1 MRKVIVFFV
10 FGCLHFVCSAQS
22 TQRIAGP
29 CPGVLEEKVQR
40 ANGLVTADLTGFLTF
55 SAGAECMSA
64 LLLSQSTDLREVL
77 VDRAETVKAALQQN
91 SSSAGSGGATSLV
104 SKGTA
109 AQFLSI
115 ASEYGALTEVTNKQ
129 TVTVSGSLGG
139 IPSALVKNG
148 IMSSCGGIV
157 IPGSVCISSNTV
169 NALNRVSYSV
179 AFNTGSSAQSIS
191 ARTTSTSSS
200 SAQPASFTASTNT
213 VSSATG
219 RVVLLRGAA
228 ATIADTVK
236 AIDKLRPG
244 GISSLTGEQI
254 KAGEKYIEAV
264 DNYDDKSAVRQWRD
278 NTAAKMIA
286 AGPQGALD
294 VWLSSAGA
302 LVDAICPLS
311 APATEVCRGN
321 LLKDVEQYASFVN
334 AYKASVNLFVEK
346 LRKAPLLSFEYDYNR
361 PASEPTNSTF
371 RLVGQSIF
379 GGATATLNTAASIY
393 NAAPSSSIPGASR
406 LRDIQ
411 AAAEMAYD
419 FSKAKR
425 SNILGH
431 STASV
436 AYYFQDQTSPAIL
449 NVTPG
454 QPVSGIIITGLPSS
468 AKQLYAQK
476 GDISIAQGKFTYT
489 PGASSISLPI
499 SVTWSNRTEL
509 VTNSIWRGQVGIS
522 YDFDSLFGSKK

>member
-1 MRKVIVFFV
+1 
-10 FGCLHFVCSAQS
+10 
-22 TQRIAGP
+22 
-29 CPGVLEEKVQR
+29 
-40 ANGLVTADLTGFLTF
+40 
-55 SAGAECMSA
+55 
-64 LLLSQSTDLREVL
+64 
-77 VDRAETVKAALQQN
+77 
-91 SSSAGSGGATSLV
+91 
-104 SKGTA
+104 
-109 AQFLSI
+109 
-115 ASEYGALTEVTNKQ
+115 
-129 TVTVSGSLGG
+129 
-139 IPSALVKNG
+139 
-148 IMSSCGGIV
+148 
-157 IPGSVCISSNTV
+157 
-169 NALNRVSYSV
+169 
-179 AFNTGSSAQSIS
+179 
-191 ARTTSTSSS
+191 
-200 SAQPASFTASTNT
+200 
-213 VSSATG
+213 
-219 RVVLLRGAA
+219 
-228 ATIADTVK
+228 
-236 AIDKLRPG
+236 
-244 GISSLTGEQI
+244 
-254 KAGEKYIEAV
+254 
-264 DNYDDKSAVRQWRD
+264 
-278 NTAAKMIA
+278 MIA